1 MGLLDEAIREHL
13 ELKRRRGADPGEVA
27 RAERAALEPVF
38 DEQPGEA
45 RDAHQP
51 EHHDGDGD
59 GAAHEDSHPDHM
71 AGGEQAV
78 SMGADAD
85 GRGAEPQLA
94 DFGSPGQETAEI
106 DMRAVLEEDH
116 RAPGLD
122 ASADLPAA
130 QHAPASGSA
139 EEDGPEWE
147 MPGREARDGPPE
159 QVPGQERLS
168 FE

>member
-27 RAERAALEPVF
+27 RAERAALAPVF
-38 DEQPGEA
+38 EEVPVEAHDESA
-45 RDAHQP
+45 P
-51 EHHDGDGD
+51 EYHDGDG
-59 GAAHEDSHPDHM
+59 GAPAYEESHLERPA
-71 AGGEQAV
+71 AG
-78 SMGADAD
+78 
-85 GRGAEPQLA
+85 EPQLA

-116 RAPGLD
+116 HDAPAAG
-122 ASADLPAA
+122 SAD
-130 QHAPASGSA
+130 
-139 EEDGPEWE
+139 EDGLAWE
-147 MPGREARDGPPE
+147 MPARGSGEGPPE